1 VACPEGAATAERRI
15 RPGIRYFV
23 SMTPP
28 AITSVF
34 NDAYIAEAFEAYRR
48 DPASVDE
55 SWRQYFQ
62 TVEALAGLV
71 GGASAQ
77 GAAQRDGAAA
87 GAADADL
94 LRTAAAAASLVQG
107 IREHGH
113 LDVRL
118 DPLGSAPLGAREL
131 TPEYYGISEAD
142 LARVPATALG
152 FDDGRFATAADVVAM
167 LRSRYS
173 KAIGLEYSHL
183 SDDAEREWF
192 RRMLREEQ
200 LTAPLTADERKAVL
214 RRLTEV
220 DGLERFLGF
229 AYQGKKRFSIEGTD
243 ALVPML
249 DEAITQSARRGG
261 REVVIGMAHRGRL
274 NVLTHVMGKPY
285 EKLFAE
291 FEGRHADTNAESETG
306 DVKYHMGYRGRRMV
320 DGQEVK
326 LRLEPNPS
334 HLEFVG
340 AVIDGVARAE
350 QRVPGS
356 PWERDERLVLPI
368 AVHGD
373 AAVIGEGVVAET
385 LNMSRLA
392 GYRVGGTL
400 HIIVNNQVGFTT
412 DPIDSR
418 STHYAS
424 DLAKG
429 FDIPVLHVNADDAE
443 ACLIAVRIAIAFR
456 DAFRKDVMIDLVGYR
471 RHGHN
476 ETDEPAF
483 TQPKLYDVIR
493 KHPTPRQVWGNR
505 LVSEGLLSGDDVEAI
520 EREVRAAFQAAHE
533 RVKQQGEADHG
544 TPEGAPAAL
553 PAPIVTAVPA
563 DRLAA
568 LNAELLAYPEGFTPH
583 PRLAKILARRA
594 ETLGDKGGIEW
605 GQAEALAFASLV
617 TEGVGVRLTGQ
628 DAERGTFGHRNAV
641 LHDPETGKKHAPLAS
656 LRERAAAFEV
666 YNSPLT
672 ETAVMGFDYG
682 FSVAAPDTLTL
693 WEAQYG
699 DFVNVAQVIIDQF
712 IVADRAKWSQDSGL
726 VLLLPH
732 GYEGGGP
739 EHSSAR
745 LERFLQQCAEGNMT
759 VAYPGTPAQYFHLLR
774 LQAKRQPRRPMVLM
788 QPKSLLRLPAASSRL
803 GELSEGAWQPVVDL
817 AAAAPERVRRVV
829 LCTAKMWY
837 DVTAQPVPDSVAVV
851 RVDQLYPFPADAL
864 RAVFARYT
872 KATDVVWAQEEPQ
885 NMGAWT
891 FVAPRLRALL
901 PATTSLGYVGRPERA
916 SPAEG
921 YEAAHKAEQARIV
934 AEALAIT
941 EPAKQKAKV

>member
-1 VACPEGAATAERRI
+1 
-15 RPGIRYFV
+15 
-23 SMTPP
+23 MTSP

-34 NDAYIAEAFEAYRR
+34 NDAYIAEAFESYRR

-62 TVEALAGLV
+62 TAEALAGIA
-71 GGASAQ
+71 GGARP
-77 GAAQRDGAAA
+77 AADGAA
-87 GAADADL
+87 DPSL
-94 LRTAAAAASLVQG
+94 LRKAAAAAAFVQG

-113 LDVRL
+113 LAVQL
-118 DPLGSAPLGAREL
+118 DPLGSEPLGAREL
-131 TPEYYGISEAD
+131 TPEYYGIAEAD
-142 LARVPATALG
+142 LAQVPASALG

-173 KAIGLEYSHL
+173 RALGIEYSHL
-183 SDDAEREWF
+183 SADAEREWF
-192 RRMLREEQ
+192 RGILRAEQ
-200 LTAPLTADERKAVL
+200 LTAPLSPDERRAVL

-249 DEAITQSARRGG
+249 DEAIAQSAQRGA
-261 REVVIGMAHRGRL
+261 RQVVIGMAHRGRL

-285 EKLFAE
+285 EALFNE
-291 FEGRHADTNAESETG
+291 FEGRHPDASSESETG
-306 DVKYHMGYRGRRMV
+306 DVKYHMGYRGKRQVGERSV
-320 DGQEVK
+320 ELLLV
-326 LRLEPNPS
+326 PNPS

-340 AVIDGVARAE
+340 AVIDGVARAN
-350 QRVPGS
+350 QRVEGT
-356 PWERDERLVLPI
+356 PWERDERAVLPV

-373 AAVIGEGVVAET
+373 AAFIGEGVVAET
-385 LNMSRLA
+385 LNLARLA
-392 GYRVGGTL
+392 GYRIGGTL

-424 DLAKG
+424 DLSKG
-429 FDIPVLHVNADDAE
+429 FDMPVLHVNADDAE
-443 ACLIAVRIAIAFR
+443 ACLVSVRIAIAYR
-456 DAFRKDVMIDLVGYR
+456 EAFAKDVLIDLVGYR

-483 TQPKLYDVIR
+483 TQPTLYDKIR

-505 LVSEGLLSGDDVEAI
+505 LVAEGLLSADDVEAVD
-520 EREVRAAFQAAHE
+520 REVRANFQAAHE
-533 RVKQQGEADHG
+533 RVKQQAAHE
-544 TPEGAPAAL
+544 TESPEGQPAAL
-553 PAPIVTAVPA
+553 PAPVVTAVPA
-563 DRLAA
+563 ARLTA
-568 LNAELLAYPEGFTPH
+568 LNDELLAYPEGFTPH

-605 GQAEALAFASLV
+605 GQAEALAFAALV
-617 TEGVGVRLTGQ
+617 TEGVSVRLTGQ
-628 DAERGTFGHRNAV
+628 DAERGTFGHRNSV
-641 LHDPETGKKHAPLAS
+641 LHDPNTGRTHTPLAN
-656 LRERAAAFEV
+656 LRERRGAFEV
-666 YNSPLT
+666 YNSPLS

-682 FSVAAPDTLTL
+682 FSVAAPDALTL

-699 DFVNVAQVIIDQF
+699 DFVNVGQVIIDQF
-712 IVADRAKWSQDSGL
+712 IVADRAKWSQDSGI

-774 LQAKRQPRRPMVLM
+774 LQARRQPRRPMVLM

-803 GELSEGAWQPVVDL
+803 SDLTDGAWQPVVDL
-817 AAAAPERVRRVV
+817 AAGAADRVRRIV
-829 LCTAKMWY
+829 LCTAKLWY
-837 DVTAQPVPDSVAVV
+837 DITAQPVPDAVAVV
-851 RVDQLYPFPADAL
+851 RVDQLYPFPGDAL
-864 RAVFARYT
+864 RAVLARYPQ
-872 KATDVVWAQEEPQ
+872 ATEVVWAQEEPQ

-891 FVAPRLRALL
+891 FAVPRLRALL
-901 PATTSLGYVGRPERA
+901 PDAIALGYVGRPERA

-934 AEALAIT
+934 AEALAVK
-941 EPAKQKAKV
+941 EPAKQRAGKA

>member
-1 VACPEGAATAERRI
+1 M
-15 RPGIRYFV
+15 
-23 SMTPP
+23 SSP

-34 NDAYIAEAFEAYRR
+34 NDAYIAEAFESYRR

-55 SWRQYFQ
+55 SWRQYFGMM
-62 TVEALAGLV
+62 EALAG
-71 GGASAQ
+71 
-77 GAAQRDGAAA
+77 AA
-87 GAADADL
+87 GGTPAAGGDPEL
-94 LRTAAAAASLVQG
+94 PRKAAAAASLVHG

-113 LDVRL
+113 LAVQL

-131 TPEYYGISEAD
+131 TPEYYGITEGD
-142 LARVPATALG
+142 LDAVPAAALG
-152 FDDGRFATAADVVAM
+152 FDDGRFRTAADVVRM
-167 LRSRYS
+167 LRTRYS
-173 KAIGLEYSHL
+173 STFGLEYSHL
-183 SDDAEREWF
+183 AADAEREWF
-192 RRMLREEQ
+192 RHMLREEHH
-200 LTAPLTADERKAVL
+200 TRPLTADEKKAML

-249 DEAITQSARRGG
+249 DEAIAQSAARGA

-285 EKLFAE
+285 ETLFGE
-291 FEGRHADTNAESETG
+291 FEGRHPDASSESETG
-306 DVKYHMGYRGRRMV
+306 DVKYHMGYRGRRTAA
-320 DGQEVK
+320 GSEVE
-326 LRLEPNPS
+326 LLLVPNPS

-340 AVIDGVARAE
+340 AVIDGVARAH
-350 QRVPGS
+350 QRVEGKPG
-356 PWERDERLVLPI
+356 ERDERLVLPV

-373 AAVIGEGVVAET
+373 AAFMGEGVVAET

-400 HIIVNNQVGFTT
+400 HLIVNNQVGFTT

-429 FDIPVLHVNADDAE
+429 FDIPVLHVNADDAQ
-443 ACLIAVRIAIAFR
+443 ACIVAVRVAIAYR
-456 DAFRKDVMIDLVGYR
+456 EAFGKDVLIDLVGYR

-483 TQPKLYDVIR
+483 TQPKLYDAI
-493 KHPTPRQVWGNR
+493 KAHPTPRQVWGQR
-505 LVSEGLLSGDDVEAI
+505 LVDEQVIAADEVEAVD
-520 EREVRAAFQAAHE
+520 REVRAVFQAAHE
-533 RVKQQGEADHG
+533 RVKRQDTHEHES
-544 TPEGAPAAL
+544 PEGPPAAL
-553 PAPIVTAVPA
+553 PAPVVTAVPA
-563 DRLAA
+563 DRLTA
-568 LNAELLAYPEGFTPH
+568 LNAALLAYPDGFTPH

-617 TEGVGVRLTGQ
+617 TEGISVRLTGQ

-641 LHDPETGKKHAPLAS
+641 LHDPNDGRTHAPLAA
-656 LRERAAAFEV
+656 LPGATGAFEV

-672 ETAVMGFDYG
+672 ETAVMAFDYG
-682 FSVAAPDTLTL
+682 YSVSAPDTLTL

-712 IVADRAKWSQDSGL
+712 LVADRAKWSQDSGL

-774 LQAKRQPRRPMVLM
+774 LQARRDPRRPLVLM
-788 QPKSLLRLPAASSRL
+788 QPKSLLRLPAAASRL
-803 GELSEGAWQPVVDL
+803 QELAEGAWQPVVDL
-817 AAAAPERVRRVV
+817 AAGAPERVRRVV

-837 DVTAQPVPDSVAVV
+837 DVTAQPVPDAVAVV
-851 RVDQLYPFPADAL
+851 RVDQLYPFPGDAL
-864 RAVFARYT
+864 RAVLARYP
-872 KATDVVWAQEEPQ
+872 KATEVVWAQEEPQ

-891 FVAPRLRALL
+891 FAAPRLRALL
-901 PATTSLGYVGRPERA
+901 PQQVALGYVGRPERA

>member
-1 VACPEGAATAERRI
+1 
-15 RPGIRYFV
+15 
-23 SMTPP
+23 
-28 AITSVF
+28 
-34 NDAYIAEAFEAYRR
+34 
-48 DPASVDE
+48 
-55 SWRQYFQ
+55 
-62 TVEALAGLV
+62 
-71 GGASAQ
+71 
-77 GAAQRDGAAA
+77 
-87 GAADADL
+87 
-94 LRTAAAAASLVQG
+94 
-107 IREHGH
+107 
-113 LDVRL
+113 
-118 DPLGSAPLGAREL
+118 
-131 TPEYYGISEAD
+131 
-142 LARVPATALG
+142 
-152 FDDGRFATAADVVAM
+152 M
-167 LRSRYS
+167 LRARYS
-173 KAIGLEYSHL
+173 SNLGLEYSHL
-183 SDDAEREWF
+183 SADEEREWF
-192 RRMLREEQ
+192 RAMLRAEA
-200 LTAPLTADERKAVL
+200 LTKPLDAGERKAVL

-249 DEAITQSARRGG
+249 DEAIAQSAARGA

-285 EKLFAE
+285 EVLFGE
-291 FEGRHADTNAESETG
+291 FEGRHPDAASESETG
-306 DVKYHMGYRGRRMV
+306 DVKYHMGYRGRRAV
-320 DGQEVK
+320 AGRDVELLLV
-326 LRLEPNPS
+326 PNPS

-340 AVIDGVARAE
+340 AVIDGVARAR
-350 QRVPGS
+350 QRLPGQ
-356 PWERDERLVLPI
+356 PGRRDERLVLPV

-373 AAVIGEGVVAET
+373 AAFMGEGVVAET
-385 LNMSRLA
+385 LNMGRLA

-400 HIIVNNQVGFTT
+400 HLIVNNQVGFTT

-443 ACLIAVRIAIAFR
+443 ACLIAVRVAIAYR
-456 DAFRKDVMIDLVGYR
+456 EAFAKDVLIDLVGYR
-471 RHGHN
+471 RWGHN

-483 TQPKLYDVIR
+483 TQPRLYDAI
-493 KHPTPRQVWGNR
+493 KAHPTPRQVWGKR
-505 LVSEGLLSGDDVEAI
+505 LVDEGLLSADEVEAVD
-520 EREVRAAFQAAHE
+520 REVRAAFQAAHE
-533 RVKQQGEADHG
+533 RVKRQDGSHEHDS
-544 TPEGAPAAL
+544 PEGAPASL
-553 PAPIVTAVPA
+553 PAPVVTAVPA
-563 DRLAA
+563 ERLTQLNDA
-568 LNAELLAYPEGFTPH
+568 LLRYPEGFTPH

-605 GQAEALAFASLV
+605 GQAEALAFASLLA
-617 TEGVGVRLTGQ
+617 EGVSVRLTGQ

-641 LHDPETGKKHAPLAS
+641 LHDPNDGKTHTPLAS
-656 LRERAAAFEV
+656 LAGATAAFEV

-672 ETAVMGFDYG
+672 ETAVMAFDYG
-682 FSVAAPDTLTL
+682 YSVAAPDTLTL

-699 DFVNVAQVIIDQF
+699 DFVNVGQVIIDQF

-774 LQAKRQPRRPMVLM
+774 LQARRQPRRPMVLM
-788 QPKSLLRLPAASSRL
+788 QPKSLLRLPAAASRL
-803 GELSEGAWQPVVDL
+803 QDLAAGAWQPVVDL
-817 AAAAPERVRRVV
+817 AAGSPDRVRRVV

-837 DVTAQPVPDSVAVV
+837 DVTAQPVPDAAAVV
-851 RVDQLYPFPADAL
+851 RVDQLYPFPGDAL
-864 RAVFARYT
+864 RDVVARYPR
-872 KATDVVWAQEEPQ
+872 ATEVVWAQEEPQ
-885 NMGAWT
+885 NMGAWG
-891 FVAPRLRALL
+891 FMAPRLRALL
-901 PATTSLGYVGRPERA
+901 PPQLALGYVGRPERA

-941 EPAKQKAKV
+941 EPAKQKATA